1 MFTRLRTRLTL
12 LYGGLFGLALA
23 FIAAFLYPLVSAE
36 ALKSAQGQLEAT
48 SKAFERIETLQTQQ
62 LRENASIS
70 ATDFGFRS
78 AVAMAESDPVTARTA
93 LANLHRR
100 IGVDIAYLV
109 LPNGVVVSEPSAAE
123 LSPELVD
130 KLMSDEAD
138 QGALVLDRSAYRA
151 VAAPVLAPD
160 HIGWLLVGAR
170 LDDAQMR
177 SLASLT
183 AIPIKAEL
191 LVRKG
196 SSWMLTAR
204 SSEQGAEDVDQKAP
218 ASANNAIVE
227 DRPIASIDGNEI
239 RLQLSFSVE
248 AALAPM
254 MSLLGIL
261 LATGLVGLAVLGV
274 AAWLLARSITQPLAA
289 LEAATRRIE
298 EGDYSPV
305 QIQSRDE
312 VGRLANGFNMMVN
325 AIEERTRTITHQ
337 ALHDRETDLPN
348 REHFERTL
356 RDVVVESGYI
366 YVGAIGIDRYN
377 QIRDAIG
384 YSNVSALVAALGG
397 RLRDCHALAA
407 PARLSGDIIG
417 IAFVACSEAE
427 AVLWLGETVKAL
439 EKPVEVARQ
448 RVDVTA
454 KAGFARLSEPWA
466 SGQNPIDRASIA
478 LDQARKTHRK
488 IAAFDAEAYGDPV
501 ANLSLMGDMLRALAS
516 GDIYLA
522 HQPKLNLRTGEYEGT
537 EALVRWPHPERGLI
551 RPDIFVPMAEE
562 TGHIRELTEWVLSQA
577 LKDQATLAAAGLSMR
592 VSVNISGRLL
602 GDPWFEQ
609 MVGRMVGKGLDKL
622 CFEIT
627 ETAVMNDPERAMTQL
642 RLFSEKGIPISIDDY
657 GAGLSSLAYLKMMPA
672 QELKVDRG
680 LLAGLAANGRD
691 SFLLRSTIDL
701 GHGLGMKV
709 VAEGVEDNQTLA
721 ILQGLGCDLAQGY
734 LISRPVPLPDLIR
747 FLKDDTQQTNH
758 KSRVSQ

>member
-12 LYGGLFGLALA
+12 FYGGLFGLALA
-23 FIAAFLYPLVSAE
+23 FIAAFLYPMVSAQ
-36 ALKSAQGQLEAT
+36 ALKSAKGQLEAT
-48 SKAFERIETLQTQQ
+48 SKAFERIEALQTHQ
-62 LRENASIS
+62 LRESAGIS

-78 AVAMAESDPVTARTA
+78 AVAMAEIDPVTARTA

-100 IGVDIAYLV
+100 IGVDIAYLI

-123 LSPELVD
+123 LPPELIA
-130 KLMSDEAD
+130 KLMADETD
-138 QGALVLDRSAYRA
+138 HGALVLERSAYRA

-160 HIGWLLVGAR
+160 NIGWLLVGAR

-183 AIPIKAEL
+183 AIPIEAEL
-191 LVRKG
+191 LVHRG

-204 SSEQGAEDVDQKAP
+204 SAEKRVEDVDQKARAP
-218 ASANNAIVE
+218 ENDAIIE
-227 DRPIASIDGNEI
+227 DRQVASMDGNDI
-239 RLQLSFSVE
+239 RLQLSFPIAV
-248 AALAPM
+248 ALAPM

-261 LATGLVGLAVLGV
+261 LATGLVGLAILGV
-274 AAWLLARSITQPLAA
+274 AAWFLARSITRPIAV

-298 EGDYSPV
+298 DGDYSPV

-312 VGRLANGFNMMVN
+312 IGRLARGFNMMVN
-325 AIEERTRTITHQ
+325 TIEERTRTITHQ

-348 REHFERTL
+348 RQHFERAL
-356 RDVVVESGYI
+356 HEVVVESGYI
-366 YVGAIGIDRYN
+366 YVGAIGIDRYS

-384 YSNVSALVAALGG
+384 YSNAASLVAALGG
-397 RLRDCHALAA
+397 RLRERQMLAA

-417 IAFVACSEAE
+417 IAFVARSEAE
-427 AVLWLGETVKAL
+427 AVLWLGETVTAL
-439 EKPVEVARQ
+439 ELPLEVGRQ
-448 RVDVTA
+448 RIDITA
-454 KAGFARLSEPWA
+454 KAGFARLSEPSA
-466 SGQNPIDRASIA
+466 GGQNPIDRASIA
-478 LDQARKTHRK
+478 LDQARKAHRK
-488 IAAFDAEAYGDPV
+488 IAAFDADAYGDPV

-516 GDIYLA
+516 GSIFLV
-522 HQPKLNLRTGEYEGT
+522 HQPKLNLRTGEYDGV
-537 EALVRWPHPERGLI
+537 EALVRWPHPERGHI

-562 TGHIRELTEWVLSQA
+562 TGHIRELTEWVLAQA

-602 GDPWFEQ
+602 GDPWLEQ
-609 MVGRMVGKGLDKL
+609 MVDRLAGKGLDKL

-627 ETAVMNDPERAMTQL
+627 ETAVMNDPDRAMTQL
-642 RLFSEKGIPISIDDY
+642 RLFAEKGIPISIDDY

-672 QELKVDRG
+672 QELKIDRG
-680 LLAGLAANGRD
+680 LLAGLTANGRD
-691 SFLLRSTIDL
+691 TFLLRSTIDL

-709 VAEGVEDNQTLA
+709 VAEGVEDTQALA

-747 FLKDDTQQTNH
+747 FLKENTHQTNH
-758 KSRVSQ
+758 SLRVSQ